1 MYIHIYVYLGLLS
14 AFSIKLN
21 NIKGVQI
28 NGKGIYNKV
37 SRRHT
42 IIKALAITMLTF
54 LILVS
59 IADATQDS
67 DAWVNKGNA
76 LFDLYKFDEAI
87 KAYDKAIEINP
98 QNINALQNRKEVL
111 PLSQVGQADKS
122 L

>member
-1 MYIHIYVYLGLLS
+1 
-14 AFSIKLN
+14 
-21 NIKGVQI
+21 
-28 NGKGIYNKV
+28 
-37 SRRHT
+37 
-42 IIKALAITMLTF
+42 MLTF

-111 PLSQVGQADKS
+111 PLSQVG
-122 L
+122 